1 MADVIGSNTRKA
13 NPNVA
18 EKDRFC
24 NSSMLLA
31 RAFLKD
37 QNILFREYSLTSIF
51 LFGYTRTMK
60 TLWTAL
66 MEPNRVHIVELLRDG
81 PLTVGEITQRLGLQ
95 QPQVSKHLKVLSES
109 DIVEVQPQANR
120 RIYQLRREPFQELE
134 AWLHSFRRLWEERF
148 DRLDDH
154 LLELQAT
161 EQHTSN
167 RIEDNH
173 V

>member
-1 MADVIGSNTRKA
+1 MFPEHALVIDNCF
-13 NPNVA
+13 P
-18 EKDRFC
+18 F
-24 NSSMLLA
+24 
-31 RAFLKD
+31 
-37 QNILFREYSLTSIF
+37 QEYTLTSIF

-66 MEPNRVHIVELLRDG
+66 TEPNRFHIVELLRDG

-95 QPQVSKHLKVLSES
+95 QPQVSKHLKVLSEA

-134 AWLHSFRRLWEERF
+134 TWLHSFRRLWEERF
-148 DRLDDH
+148 DHLDDY

-167 RIEDNH
+167 RIEDNN